1 MKRALPWLGAS
12 VSVVVALVSIGA
24 FLASSQTASS
34 AEETLDNARRLHRA
48 RAQVAESEGRIGE
61 SDLESAVVSAREAN
75 ATAERVGRVT
85 ERIARLLEQTD
96 AVAAS
101 IAESSQR
108 GVRSTA
114 VTRRQTEIA
123 ARILAWIAGYQ
134 RDSARFSALNNRALE
149 RSLRAL
155 RETNRS
161 FPGTL

>member
-1 MKRALPWLGAS
+1 MTRAGPWLGAS
-12 VSVVVALVSIGA
+12 LSVVIAAVALGA
-24 FLASSQTASS
+24 FVASGRAASS
-34 AEETLDNARRLHRA
+34 AEGTRDNALRLKLA
-48 RAQVAESEGRIGE
+48 REQVAESEGEIGE
-61 SDLESAVVSAREAN
+61 SDLESAVASAREAN

-85 ERIARLLEQTD
+85 ERIASLLARTD

-101 IAESSQR
+101 IAASSRR
-108 GVRSTA
+108 GVRSTS
-114 VTRRQTEIA
+114 VTRRQTQLA

-161 FPGTL
+161 FPGLR

>member
-1 MKRALPWLGAS
+1 MKRLLPWLGAFLS
-12 VSVVVALVSIGA
+12 VAMVVGGVGA
-24 FLASSQTASS
+24 FVASGQTASS
-34 AEETLDNARRLHRA
+34 AEETLDNARRLYRA
-48 RAQVAESEGRIGE
+48 RAQVAESEGKIGE

-85 ERIARLLEQTD
+85 ARIARLLERTD

-101 IAESSQR
+101 IAASSSR

-114 VTRRQTEIA
+114 VSRRQTEIA

-134 RDSARFSALNNRALE
+134 RDSARFSALNNRALQ